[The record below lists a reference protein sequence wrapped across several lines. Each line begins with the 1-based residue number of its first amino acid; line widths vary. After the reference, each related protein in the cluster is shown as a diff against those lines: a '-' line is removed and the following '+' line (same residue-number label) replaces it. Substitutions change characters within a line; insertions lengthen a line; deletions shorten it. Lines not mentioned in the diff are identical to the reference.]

1 MMAKCVV
8 NSLHKE
14 NAASIFTGSLA
25 TAAEDQIRTSQI
37 KLWVLHGDKQ
47 HN

>member
-8 NSLHKE
+8 NSLKE
-14 NAASIFTGSLA
+14 NAASIFTDSLA
-25 TAAEDQIRTSQI
+25 TAAEDRIRTSQI
-37 KLWVLHGDKQ
+37 KLWDLHGDKQ